1 MSYISTL
8 RPMRRNTWPL
18 VFGLMLLFST
28 AYWFSFRQMAPPV
41 GPDRLEMKKTRG
53 RNESHA
59 NQNAQSKAEEE
70 FEKAKEAFDKLDKTP
85 NKTKEQNKLLNKL
98 RKKVEHWRKK
108 KDWKGEHHSQKH
120 KGN

>member
-1 MSYISTL
+1 M
-8 RPMRRNTWPL
+8 
-18 VFGLMLLFST
+18 
-28 AYWFSFRQMAPPV
+28 
-41 GPDRLEMKKTRG
+41 EMKKSRG

-59 NQNAQSKAEEE
+59 NRKARDRAEEE
-70 FEKAKEAFDKLDKTP
+70 FEKAKEAFDKLDKTV
-85 NKTKEQNKLLNKL
+85 NKTKDQNKLLGKL